1 LNDWHVSNFG
11 DAMLA
16 HDALV
21 AVQKRF
27 HDAIRQH
34 GSPADMALFVRH
46 VSDGDLHCQVLV
58 YFTPAAAVIAREFDA
73 VPCARPASRGLDLL
87 AGNAKA
93 LSDEQ

>member
-1 LNDWHVSNFG
+1 MTDWHVSNLG

-21 AVQKRF
+21 AVQKLF
-27 HDAIRQH
+27 DDAVRQR

-46 VSDGDLHCQVLV
+46 VSDGQLHCQALV

-87 AGNAKA
+87 AGDIKA
-93 LSDEQ
+93 LSDER